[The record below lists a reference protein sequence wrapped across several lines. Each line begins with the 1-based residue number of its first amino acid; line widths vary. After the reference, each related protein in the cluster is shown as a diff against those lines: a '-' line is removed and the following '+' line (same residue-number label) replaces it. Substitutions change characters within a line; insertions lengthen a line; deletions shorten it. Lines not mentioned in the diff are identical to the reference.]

1 MESYDVGA
9 LAGGGMGGGAA
20 AQTISHSLYSMQV
33 TAPTALIAT
42 AAAPAQEQV
51 SPRMHTEC
59 IQNAYR
65 MHTECIPNAYRMHTY
80 ASVINS
86 LTYSFFRT

>member
-51 SPRMHTEC
+51 SPIQNAYRMHTEC

-65 MHTECIPNAYRMHTY
+65 MHTECIPNAYLCKC
-80 ASVINS
+80 N
-86 LTYSFFRT
+86 